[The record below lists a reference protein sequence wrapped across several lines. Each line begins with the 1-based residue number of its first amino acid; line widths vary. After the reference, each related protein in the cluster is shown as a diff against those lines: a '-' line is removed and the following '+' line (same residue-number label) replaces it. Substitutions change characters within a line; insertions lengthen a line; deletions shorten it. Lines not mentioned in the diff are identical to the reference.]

1 MGCAAN
7 HWVGEMDQ
15 EAVSPM
21 VGAKGETSLLAR
33 ARSGDES
40 AWAAIVE
47 HHWRRVW
54 RVSRMVVREQQGAE
68 EVAQETF
75 RAARERLDRAGS
87 DAALGGWIQSICRER
102 AMDELRRRGRQP
114 GPAAAGDPAAEGPD
128 VERALA
134 ALEPEQREALLM
146 TEAGSTPEDLAVA
159 MGVAT
164 ATIRTRSS
172 LARARLVDELD
183 RGGAE

>member
-1 MGCAAN
+1 
-7 HWVGEMDQ
+7 MDQ

-21 VGAKGETSLLAR
+21 VGAKSDASLVAR

-54 RVSRMVVREQQGAE
+54 RLSRIVVRDEHGAE

-75 RAARERLDRAGS
+75 RAVRERLDAAGS

-114 GPAAAGDPAAEGPD
+114 GAASADDRVAEGPD
-128 VERALA
+128 LERALA
-134 ALEPEQREALLM
+134 ALEPEQRAALLL
-146 TEAGSTPEDLAVA
+146 TEAGSTPEDLAAALAVTA
-159 MGVAT
+159 
-164 ATIRTRSS
+164 ATIRSRSS
-172 LARARLVDELD
+172 LARARLLDELD